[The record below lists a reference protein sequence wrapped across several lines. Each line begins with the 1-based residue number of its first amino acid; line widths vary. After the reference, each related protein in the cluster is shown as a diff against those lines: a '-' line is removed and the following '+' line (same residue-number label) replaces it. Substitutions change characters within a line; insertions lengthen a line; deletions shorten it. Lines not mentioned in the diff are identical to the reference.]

1 MIGIGIP
8 ISHRRMPRMISPL
21 FLTPPKRQRREEVPG
36 PVRQSARVMVLME
49 VVYRRK
55 V

>member
-21 FLTPPKRQRREEVPG
+21 FLTFPKRQPVDEVPCG
-36 PVRQSARVMVLME
+36 AHGCFTAVDQLAT
-49 VVYRRK
+49 
-55 V
+55 